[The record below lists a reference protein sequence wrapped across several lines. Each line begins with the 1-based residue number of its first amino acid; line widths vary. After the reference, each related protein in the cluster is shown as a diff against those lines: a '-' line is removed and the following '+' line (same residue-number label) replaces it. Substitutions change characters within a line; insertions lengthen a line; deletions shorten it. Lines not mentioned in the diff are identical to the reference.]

1 VQLTRG
7 LLGLCFALRH
17 SPSCGQADHKDAL
30 LPAAQ
35 GTRTFEHTFQTV
47 DGTDAD
53 TSADPGAWPDKVA
66 ETRVEGSPPSSA
78 PRFAAVQLCSGCV
91 HHAMHACVS
100 ALLHL
105 CNRWKT
111 NYTT

>member
-1 VQLTRG
+1 MELNRG

-35 GTRTFEHTFQTV
+35 GTRTFEHSFETV

-53 TSADPGAWPDKVA
+53 TSADAGAWPYKVA
-66 ETRVEGSPPSSA
+66 ETRVEGSLPSSA
-78 PRFAAVQLCSGCV
+78 PRFAAVPWLPASCNACLCFCL
-91 HHAMHACVS
+91 AAPLQQ
-100 ALLHL
+100 AQD
-105 CNRWKT
+105 
-111 NYTT
+111 